1 MNKYS
6 VCAWLDDLQMSSQ
19 LAKLANLHSYDLKF
33 IGDDFIASENKT
45 PTVLIVDL
53 TGISENDL
61 NNLSIFHKTELLTI
75 IGYLHQLAIPQVK
88 LYKEYGCHMVIGR
101 KDLLNNLNSILK
113 KIFHAC

>member
-33 IGDDFIASENKT
+33 IGEDFTVSENKV

-53 TGISENDL
+53 LKLSEDDL
-61 NNLSIFHKTELLTI
+61 NNLLNYPKTKLLTI
-75 IGYLHQLAIPQVK
+75 IGYLHQLTISQVK
-88 LYKEYGCHMVIGR
+88 FYKEYGCHMVIGR
-101 KDLLNNLNSILK
+101 KDLLKNLNSIIK
-113 KIFHAC
+113 NIFYAC

>member
-6 VCAWLDDLQMSSQ
+6 VCAWLEDLQMSAQ
-19 LAKLANLHSYDLKF
+19 LAKLANLHSYELNF
-33 IGDDFIASENKT
+33 FGGDFTVYENKI

-53 TGISENDL
+53 LRLSKNDL
-61 NNLSIFHKTELLTI
+61 NILLNLPKTELLTI

>member
-6 VCAWLDDLQMSSQ
+6 VCAWLDDLQMSAQ

-33 IGDDFIASENKT
+33 IGDDFIASGNKV

-53 TGISENDL
+53 LKLSEDDL
-61 NNLSIFHKTELLTI
+61 NNMLKFPKTELLTI
-75 IGYLHQLAIPQVK
+75 IGYMHQLAISQVRF
-88 LYKEYGCHMVIGR
+88 YKEYGCHMVIGR
-101 KDLLNNLNSILK
+101 KDLLKNLNSILI